1 MSINKNILIILIFY
15 LIFINF
21 GCKISS
27 EYFDINEQFSEEEE
41 IEKCDNILEDE
52 RPEDFSINKCINCM
66 QTTLCEKYQRELCS
80 FEDPNKATEYLLD
93 KCKDYCTI
101 DTHSRYGDVTEFN
114 KNIEQIGL
122 LKNVLCKKL
131 SKTN

>member
-27 EYFDINEQFSEEEE
+27 EYFDINEQFSEE
-41 IEKCDNILEDE
+41 CDNILEDE

-101 DTHSRYGDVTEFN
+101 DTDSGYPDVTEFN
-114 KNIEQIGL
+114 KNIGTIGE

-131 SKTN
+131 SKT